1 MDTVEDLFTLGRSIN
16 CRMPDLS
23 TEPPRKIEELVRTS
37 DISTDHAQPRTQDPV
52 QVSRAHSPGIEGDD
66 SHGVSSLIKD
76 AEGRMHYIGPSGS
89 LSFVAELQKLV
100 AKHHRYENDQGQ
112 GLTFT
117 TDNLAQALETNKD
130 PMKDDQEDE
139 DAVQNGLERAK
150 SPSSAYTTA
159 LSPASPQTLD
169 VDAGLRLLP
178 DADVTEKL
186 ISSYFENVHDDHPL
200 FHRAT
205 FQEQYETFVAGP
217 MSARSASRSTESK
230 ADAGW
235 LACVHLILVFGSIAT
250 PGTHARQSQRQS
262 LSVAYKCI
270 SQLTTKCALSNVQ
283 ALLLLSLYFHG
294 INERNAAWNL
304 VGAAT
309 RISFALGLHQNSLAS
324 QFRPVERETRRRVW
338 CTLFRFEQFL
348 CSSLGRPS
356 GISDP
361 EVEFTA
367 PNEALLDGG
376 ISKDLPDADL
386 RLQNIL
392 VLAKRVVGSRKRQA
406 NKRHPHGHI
415 EHSSSQLEQN
425 TPQEILGKLD
435 KWKSTL
441 SSHLQLPEIWVAADY
456 GNDSGIS
463 LAQLHQS
470 LGRSSPRLL
479 RAMVLLHMQYHYI
492 TLLVTRPALL
502 LNASSGISKE
512 TDRRGDSQS
521 GPSLVENSFASA
533 IQIALL
539 VSLLDKCSLLN
550 GVTGLDI
557 YYAYSA
563 AMVLLLRTLSLH
575 RSTEEHEHDAALVGL
590 VNELRATVAK
600 TKKSKTM
607 VRFAG
612 VMTKFANVV
621 DNIRAERRSDER
633 SKQTFSRIVLTA
645 PNAPMNDATMEEPG
659 QAGTKLLQTGN
670 PKYPGSH
677 TSRFM
682 SSTGHASAFN
692 GDSQALAPNSS
703 TDFTHRATN
712 PYDQYNLPGQPFP
725 IDSIFSGPTSGATMN
740 FDENTMPFNDTLDAI
755 ANGFP
760 IDWDELGDLMNGQLE

>member
-1 MDTVEDLFTLGRSIN
+1 MNTVEDLFTLGRSIN

-37 DISTDHAQPRTQDPV
+37 DISTNHAQPKAQDPA
-52 QVSRAHSPGIEGDD
+52 QVSRAQSPEIEGDD

-76 AEGRMHYIGPSGS
+76 AGGRMHYIGPSGS

-100 AKHHRYENDQGQ
+100 TEHHRYENDQGQ
-112 GLTFT
+112 GLTFA
-117 TDNLAQALETNKD
+117 TDNLAQALETDKD
-130 PMKDDQEDE
+130 PMEDEEDE

-159 LSPASPQTLD
+159 LSPAFPQLLD

-205 FQEQYETFVAGP
+205 FQEQYETFVAGS
-217 MSARSASRSTESK
+217 MSTRSAPRSTESR

-235 LACVHLILVFGSIAT
+235 LACVHLILVFGSIVT

-270 SQLTTKCALSNVQ
+270 PQLTTKCALSNVQ

-309 RISFALGLHQNSLAS
+309 RISFALGLHQNNLAS

-361 EVEFTA
+361 EVEVTA

-425 TPQEILGKLD
+425 TPQDILDKLD
-435 KWKSTL
+435 KWMNTL
-441 SSHLQLPEIWVAADY
+441 SNHLQLPEIWIAADY
-456 GNDSGIS
+456 GNESGIS

-470 LGRSSPRLL
+470 LSRSSPRFL
-479 RAMVLLHMQYHYI
+479 RALVLLHMQYHYI

-512 TDRRGDSQS
+512 TDRHGDSQS

-539 VSLLDKCSLLN
+539 VLLLDKCSLLN
-550 GVTGLDI
+550 GVIGLDI

-563 AMVLLLRTLSLH
+563 AMALLLRTLSLH
-575 RSTEEHEHDAALVGL
+575 RSTEEHEHKAALVDL
-590 VNELRATVAK
+590 VNKLRATVAK

-607 VRFAG
+607 DRFAG

-621 DNIRAERRSDER
+621 DNIRAERRSDGR
-633 SKQTFSRIVLTA
+633 SKQMSSRIASTA
-645 PNAPMNDATMEEPG
+645 SSAPMNDPTMEEQR
-659 QAGTKLLQTGN
+659 QAASKLLRIGN
-670 PKYPGSH
+670 PNYPGSN
-677 TSRFM
+677 TSRFL
-682 SSTGHASAFN
+682 SSIEHAIAFN
-692 GDSQALAPNSS
+692 GNSQAHASNSS
-703 TDFTHRATN
+703 SDFNHQATN
-712 PYDQYNLPGQPFP
+712 PYDQYNLTGQPFS
-725 IDSIFSGPTSGATMN
+725 IDSLFGSTTSGATMN
-740 FDENTMPFNDTLDAI
+740 FDESTMPFNDTFDAV

-760 IDWDELGDLMNGQLE
+760 IDWNELGDLMNGQLE